1 MGTMTIR
8 DVPPS
13 SVQTWMELDK
23 YKTLYDDITRN
34 GIELLF
40 HHRHALGELACMLVE
55 MELLRKSLLEEGEW
69 AQVNGDKGNQVR
81 KRNPARDAL
90 DKLRT
95 QSFRLMK
102 EFKMTP
108 ASQSRTN
115 PTADVPNSGSSNDD
129 GYEDI

>member
-1 MGTMTIR
+1 MSLSEIR
-8 DVPPS
+8 ERPPT
-13 SVQTWMELDK
+13 SVVTFAEVDK
-23 YKTLYDDITRN
+23 YKTLFDDITNN
-34 GIELLF
+34 GVILQY

-55 MELLRKSLLEEGEW
+55 MESLRASLRDEGEW
-69 AQVNGDKGNQVR
+69 AEVNGDKGNQVR

-108 ASQSRTN
+108 NSQGKTLGI
-115 PTADVPNSGSSNDD
+115 PGAVD
-129 GYEDI
+129 GMGDGFDEI

>member
-1 MGTMTIR
+1 MSLSEIR
-8 DVPPS
+8 EKPPS
-13 SVQTWMELDK
+13 SVVTWEEVDK
-23 YKTLYDDITRN
+23 YKTLYDDITNN
-34 GIELLF
+34 GVVLQY

-55 MELLRKSLLEEGEW
+55 MERLRKSLRDEGE
-69 AQVNGDKGNQVR
+69 AMRVNGDKGNTVT

-108 ASQSRTN
+108 ASQGRTLGI
-115 PTADVPNSGSSNDD
+115 PGSEGGMGD
-129 GYEDI
+129 GFDEI

>member
-1 MGTMTIR
+1 MSSSEIR
-8 DVPPS
+8 EKPPS
-13 SVQTWMELDK
+13 SVATWEEVDK
-23 YKTLYDDITRN
+23 YKTLYDDITNN
-34 GIELLF
+34 GVILQY

-55 MELLRKSLLEEGEW
+55 MESLRRSLRDNGE
-69 AQVNGDKGNQVR
+69 AMTVNGDKGNTVT

-108 ASQSRTN
+108 ASQGRTLGI
-115 PTADVPNSGSSNDD
+115 PGDD
-129 GYEDI
+129 GGMGDGFDGI

>member
-1 MGTMTIR
+1 MSSSEIR
-8 DVPPS
+8 ERPPS
-13 SVQTWMELDK
+13 SVATWEEVDK
-23 YKTLYDDITRN
+23 YKTLYDDITNN
-34 GIELLF
+34 GVILQY

-55 MELLRKSLLEEGEW
+55 MEGLRRSLRDDGE
-69 AQVNGDKGNQVR
+69 AMKVNGDKGNTVT

-108 ASQSRTN
+108 ASQGRTLGI
-115 PTADVPNSGSSNDD
+115 PGDD
-129 GYEDI
+129 GGMGDGFDGI